1 MSGALV
7 RSQIKG
13 DLVIAQGLEGIDH
26 LMPEALI
33 QTTTELRGTN
43 FDPRQRTLLHFVM
56 PHAHIKKATRHIKKT
71 SKCKKS
77 YL

>member
-43 FDPRQRTLLHFVM
+43 FDPRQRTLLQFVM
-56 PHAHIKKATRHIKKT
+56 PHAHIKEATFLEKLF
-71 SKCKKS
+71 S
-77 YL
+77 LLNL